1 MVMPTDRIRRIRR
14 IRRPARRSL
23 ADSLAMGAIAQYQR
37 HLSPRKG
44 YACAHRM
51 AHGGESC
58 SEHIKGLI
66 ARYGLM
72 QAATLAPGRFRACR
86 DAHLLLRAGA
96 NGGDDG
102 AEGGDNGGNG
112 DRGGDRDQGRC
123 GTTLDCL
130 TCGDDYNPS
139 GACLICGCLE
149 AIDDIVSSCG

>member
-1 MVMPTDRIRRIRR
+1 MVMPTDRIRRF
-14 IRRPARRSL
+14 RRPVRRSL
-23 ADSLAMGAIAQYQR
+23 ADAWAMGAIAQYQR

-66 ARYGLM
+66 ARHGLM
-72 QAATLAPGRFRACR
+72 QAVTLAPDRFRACR
-86 DAHLLLRAGA
+86 DAYFLLRAA
-96 NGGDDG
+96 ENGGDDG
-102 AEGGDNGGNG
+102 AEGGDNGGN
-112 DRGGDRDQGRC
+112 GDRDQGRC